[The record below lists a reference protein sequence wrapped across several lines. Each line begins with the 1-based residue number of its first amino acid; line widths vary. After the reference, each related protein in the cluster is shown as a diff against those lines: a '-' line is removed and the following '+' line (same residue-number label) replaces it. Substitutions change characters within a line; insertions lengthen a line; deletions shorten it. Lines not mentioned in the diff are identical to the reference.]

1 MAWHGIVWHG
11 MVVVALAGM
20 VCYGYGIVMLTI
32 PPHHMLGK
40 INIFINL
47 FVSVVTCNDH
57 YCYYLLKSIVR
68 WNVALAE
75 CRRFNADLLSI
86 RDSSENE
93 WIVDNILKTQ
103 AISSVHLG
111 KFCKLQ
117 VIQTRITF
125 CSLGLVIYRWVSA
138 NIGLKFNLLFWF
150 LYFYMSVSFKTSE
163 TKTTV
168 VLDKFVK
175 KYF

>member
-1 MAWHGIVWHG
+1 MVWYGMTWYGMVWHG
-11 MVVVALAGM
+11 MVWHGMVALAGM
-20 VCYGYGIVMLTI
+20 VWYVMVMAIVMLTI

-125 CSLGLVIYRWVSA
+125 CSLGLVIYRWISA
-138 NIGLKFNLLFWF
+138 NFGLKFNLLF
-150 LYFYMSVSFKTSE
+150 
-163 TKTTV
+163 
-168 VLDKFVK
+168 
-175 KYF
+175 